1 VFDDNIEIHLRQGY
15 GGQVAE
21 IEKGDGEPKG
31 TRLAESHVWIR
42 VKLLFNS
49 ILIQRF
55 VAVSPFAVLP
65 SRYLTPAM
73 SALNLSLPAF
83 THVFALST

>member
-1 VFDDNIEIHLRQGY
+1 MFEDEDDWVTLEELHTGYSVFL
-15 GGQVAE
+15 
-21 IEKGDGEPKG
+21 G
-31 TRLAESHVWIR
+31 TESHVWIR

-65 SRYLTPAM
+65 SRYLIPATC
-73 SALNLSLPAF
+73 PP
-83 THVFALST
+83 